1 MIFDGPNTKSKEI
14 GKVFGRRH
22 PDLLKSISS
31 TGSSLLIAF
40 ETFNNEWYCC
50 SLVIKAGIR
59 YNKIDFNCQ
68 KWLNYSSNLLMSP
81 NYPNEYN
88 NNTKCTWLI
97 SANFGSYLELTF
109 KFIEVNQLLQH
120 YYLNNLITCFLK
132 KLENGF
138 DYLKIYN
145 GGTDYSNQI
154 AELTGTYHK
163 EKVSIPRNQMF
174 IVFETNDAIT
184 KKGFKALIHEH
195 SILYNYF

>member
-1 MIFDGPNTKSKEI
+1 MADICKLWILLGIDIQVYRGKSTTAALLS
-14 GKVFGRRH
+14 RR
-22 PDLLKSISS
+22 I
-31 TGSSLLIAF
+31 
-40 ETFNNEWYCC
+40 
-50 SLVIKAGIR
+50 
-59 YNKIDFNCQ
+59 
-68 KWLNYSSNLLMSP
+68 
-81 NYPNEYN
+81 
-88 NNTKCTWLI
+88 
-97 SANFGSYLELTF
+97 
-109 KFIEVNQLLQH
+109 
-120 YYLNNLITCFLK
+120 LNNLITCFLK